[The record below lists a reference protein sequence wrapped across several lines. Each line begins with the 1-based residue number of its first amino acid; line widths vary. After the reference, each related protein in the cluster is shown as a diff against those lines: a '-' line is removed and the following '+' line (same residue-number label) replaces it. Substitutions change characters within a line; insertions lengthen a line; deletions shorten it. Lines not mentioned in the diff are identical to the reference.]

1 MSNPIKAV
9 IFDKDGTL
17 HDTEKVFVQ
26 AWHLAAAE
34 FDVPDM
40 ESTIRDCT
48 GMPLPGIE
56 RYWNAKY
63 PSILFAD
70 YIPRRQYY
78 FNEIIKDGIPLKEGC
93 IEVLTY
99 LREHGYR
106 VGMATSTGRKS
117 ATEHLCRT
125 DMLSYFQEDA
135 IITGDMVECG
145 KPYPDIFLLAAKRLG
160 VEPAHCI
167 GVEDSFNG
175 IRAVAA
181 AGMRPVMIPDM
192 LTPTPEIR
200 ALAWRTCHSLLDLIP
215 LLEENKKMQS

>member
-63 PSILFAD
+63 PSIPFAD

-106 VGMATSTGRKS
+106 VGNADVTIV
-117 ATEHLCRT
+117 A
-125 DMLSYFQEDA
+125 Q
-135 IITGDMVECG
+135 
-145 KPYPDIFLLAAKRLG
+145 KPKLAALIPQMRENLVAALG
-160 VEPAHCI
+160 TDAVNVKATTTERMGFEGEEI
-167 GVEDSFNG
+167 GISSQ
-175 IRAVAA
+175 AVA
-181 AGMRPVMIPDM
+181 
-192 LTPTPEIR
+192 
-200 ALAWRTCHSLLDLIP
+200 LLV
-215 LLEENKKMQS
+215 EA